1 MDGTTSLSGPYARDD
16 LQDLWENVYSARTPR
31 QITENVIL
39 PAVEKEKRREGIHLV
54 AQVDGR
60 VVMSLPMDKPYWI
73 PAGFLFDNR
82 VRPHRRGRGPADGE
96 AAGGDE
102 APMPED
108 GRFHPDLTTG
118 NRLRRLRGLPAFR
131 V

>member
-1 MDGTTSLSGPYARDD
+1 MDGNNIVIRPVCRDD
-16 LQDLWENVYSARTPR
+16 LQDLWENVYSAMTPR

-82 VRPHRRGRGPADGE
+82 SSSPAG
-96 AAGGDE
+96 
-102 APMPED
+102 
-108 GRFHPDLTTG
+108 TG
-118 NRLRRLRGLPAFR
+118 TG
-131 V
+131 